1 MKIEESKILYTMYL
15 TDAEFEL
22 LHRICN
28 PINYGY
34 TYTGNYRDDDG
45 LWKLILEE
53 DMLDDIKYFLERE
66 RDYQLYDECNRVYA
80 EEIQELINDIYFE
93 LNYNL

>member
-1 MKIEESKILYTMYL
+1 MRIEEFKIYTMYL

-28 PINYGY
+28 SINYGY

-66 RDYQLYDECNRVYA
+66 RDHQLYDECNRVYA